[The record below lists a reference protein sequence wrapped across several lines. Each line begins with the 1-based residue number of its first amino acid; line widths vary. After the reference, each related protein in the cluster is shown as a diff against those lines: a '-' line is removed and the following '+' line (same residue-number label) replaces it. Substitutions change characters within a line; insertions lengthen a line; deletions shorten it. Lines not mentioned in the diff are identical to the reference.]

1 MQDLYALKEMLCKE
15 LKNYGKKGELT
26 AGSLDVIDKLAHALK
41 NLNKVIEKI
50 EEEQYSGRSYDGGGS
65 YRGSYD
71 YENGSM
77 SNKGSYARF
86 MDDGSYGSYARG
98 RGSGAR
104 RDSMGRYASDGYSR
118 HNDMVMELR
127 ELMQDA
133 PDERTRMEFEK
144 FINKMESM

>member
-26 AGSLDVIDKLAHALK
+26 AGSLDVIDKLTHALK

-50 EEEQYSGRSYDGGGS
+50 EEEQYSGRSYDGS
-65 YRGSYD
+65 YRGSYA

-77 SNKGSYARF
+77 SNGGSYARS

-104 RDSMGRYASDGYSR
+104 RDSMGRYASAGYSR
-118 HNDMVMELR
+118 NNDLVMELR

-133 PDERTRMEFEK
+133 PDERTRMELEK

>member
-26 AGSLDVIDKLAHALK
+26 AGSLEVIDKLAHALK
-41 NLNKVIEKI
+41 NLNKVIE
-50 EEEQYSGRSYDGGGS
+50 EEQYSSRSYDGGGS
-65 YRGSYD
+65 YRGSYA

-77 SNKGSYARF
+77 SNGGSYARS

-104 RDSMGRYASDGYSR
+104 RDSMGRYASAGYSR
-118 HNDMVMELR
+118 NNDLVMELR

-133 PDERTRMEFEK
+133 RDESTRMELEK

>member
-26 AGSLDVIDKLAHALK
+26 AGSLEVIDKLAHALK
-41 NLNKVIEKI
+41 NLNKVI

-65 YRGSYD
+65 YRGSYA
-71 YENGSM
+71 YENGNM
-77 SNKGSYARF
+77 SNGGSYASS

-118 HNDMVMELR
+118 DNDMVMELR
-127 ELMQDA
+127 ELMQNSR
-133 PDERTRMEFEK
+133 DERTRMGLEK

>member
-26 AGSLDVIDKLAHALK
+26 AGSLEVIDKLAHALK
-41 NLNKVIEKI
+41 NLNKVIE
-50 EEEQYSGRSYDGGGS
+50 EEQYSGRSYDGS
-65 YRGSYD
+65 YRGSYA

-77 SNKGSYARF
+77 SDGGSYARS
-86 MDDGSYGSYARG
+86 MDDGSYARG

-104 RDSMGRYASDGYSR
+104 RDSMGRYASAGYSR

-133 PDERTRMEFEK
+133 PDERTRMELEK